1 MIRLYES
8 TMEWRR
14 RLGNERLKLKKQL
27 VLLRR
32 RGRKILLFRSK
43 QEPPRA
49 QSSLKIPK
57 NLFSTRS
64 IEQYCFFVLSFS
76 LARTRVY
83 FSLRFITSFNCQAKS
98 IGPSGGADSVGHFLQ
113 GEKKN
118 LNRFNS
124 FRLRVMHG
132 FSRAFGKSYVVKN
145 T

>member
-1 MIRLYES
+1 MES
-8 TMEWRR
+8 DHYGDTTH
-14 RLGNERLKLKKQL
+14 NTNNYNNIYNIHYNYSNPTERLKLKKQL

-49 QSSLKIPK
+49 PELLKIPK

-64 IEQYCFFVLSFS
+64 IGQYCFFVLLFS
-76 LARTRVY
+76 LAHTRVY

-98 IGPSGGADSVGHFLQ
+98 IEPSGGADSAGHFSQ

-124 FRLRVMHG
+124 FR
-132 FSRAFGKSYVVKN
+132 
-145 T
+145 